1 MPRAGAVLSRTAVLV
16 LVAVAGP
23 VSAHRLDE
31 YLQAARIGI
40 DPDRV
45 QIELDL
51 TPGVD
56 VARAVLTEIDRNRN
70 HAVDADEAQAC
81 AARIAR
87 DLRLE
92 LDGRPLV
99 LHEGS
104 RNFPAVDDV
113 LKGEGTIQLVWTAR
127 APGLTPG
134 THRLVYRNDHHAD
147 IGMYLANALVPA
159 NPRVAVTAQR
169 RDVDQHQIAI
179 EYELGDPAQGN
190 AGWWLAA
197 LASGVALFAGV
208 SRRSSPSRLR

>member
-1 MPRAGAVLSRTAVLV
+1 VRSLRASRCVAAA
-16 LVAVAGP
+16 LVAAAVTP
-23 VSAHRLDE
+23 LSAHRLDD

-56 VARAVLTEIDRNRN
+56 VARTVLTEIDRNRN
-70 HAVDADEAQAC
+70 RAVDADEAQAF

-99 LHEGS
+99 LHEIS
-104 RNFPAVDDV
+104 RSFPAVDDV
-113 LKGEGTIQLVWTAR
+113 LKGEGTIQLLWTAR
-127 APGLTPG
+127 VPGLAPG

-147 IGMYLANALVPA
+147 IGVYLANALVPA
-159 NPRVAVTAQR
+159 SPRIAVTAQR

-179 EYELGDPAQGN
+179 EYEL
-190 AGWWLAA
+190 
-197 LASGVALFAGV
+197 
-208 SRRSSPSRLR
+208 R